1 MNASALWG
9 ICHAQWTC
17 VGMCTSHGGWAENA
31 EWQSGPRLLNN
42 ILESQVFPQHP
53 GWRSNHSKGGG
64 GWWLSEALSIKPLKT
79 ISQTIYILIS
89 TEIQATNLA
98 NLKKEFLCQHYYI
111 LVFNLVLKR
120 GSSGVPLHGYPFQ
133 LLDSTS
139 RQVTHSYRASVT
151 SSVKW
156 NHASYLHCGFVEQIR
171 WDSVHIALSSV
182 PGTFHGLRELEFLPV
197 VSVGE
202 ALVSCYERFKSPSIS
217 FIKSL
222 TIFQGEWE
230 TKGI

>member
-1 MNASALWG
+1 MHQPCGASATPNGPVWECALPMVAG
-9 ICHAQWTC
+9 QRMLNDRAAQDSLT
-17 VGMCTSHGGWAENA
+17 TSWNHRYSLSILGGGQTTLRE
-31 EWQSGPRLLNN
+31 
-42 ILESQVFPQHP
+42 
-53 GWRSNHSKGGG
+53 GG